1 MSNFRTSSVFKF
13 TKDFEL
19 LKKIIRDG
27 VIPNYCEEDLSFDDT
42 EFIVGIPMASFC
54 DIPIML
60 LDEHNSRYGNYGVA
74 LSKKWAIHNG
84 LTPVMY
90 ISNDDILRSVYYYHQ
105 QNEKVLEWYNR
116 PDIKQKLLN
125 DTIFRGLP
133 VADYARIIM
142 AHEEHAINT
151 HIIGYL
157 KKYEG
162 YYKGTPINNYE
173 ENEWRYLVPD
183 NEGTK
188 WFWSKE
194 DYTKWRNPHGKVNL
208 SEVNKPSPSESLRKF
223 TLKFNINDVSYILI
237 KDDEFK
243 IKLINYIKNLKTL
256 GGNILS
262 SDIKDDLIS
271 RIITLEQIKRDF

>member
-1 MSNFRTSSVFKF
+1 M
-13 TKDFEL
+13 
-19 LKKIIRDG
+19 
-27 VIPNYCEEDLSFDDT
+27 
-42 EFIVGIPMASFC
+42 
-54 DIPIML
+54 
-60 LDEHNSRYGNYGVA
+60 
-74 LSKKWAIHNG
+74 
-84 LTPVMY
+84 
-90 ISNDDILRSVYYYHQ
+90 
-105 QNEKVLEWYNR
+105 
-116 PDIKQKLLN
+116 
-125 DTIFRGLP
+125 
-133 VADYARIIM
+133 
-142 AHEEHAINT
+142 
-151 HIIGYL
+151 
-157 KKYEG
+157 
-162 YYKGTPINNYE
+162 
-173 ENEWRYLVPD
+173 VPD